1 MTNNSLMYTLNIS
14 WGETLKKKTFDFIV
28 IGAGSAGCV
37 LANKLSA
44 SGEYSVLV
52 LEAGPMDHDIRIH
65 IPAAVYQIYKEPKFN
80 WNFRTE
86 PEDIAL
92 GHRIDMPRGKVV
104 GGSSSINSMVYMRG
118 HPKDYDRWSRDFNL
132 NSWTYAHCLPY
143 FRAGET
149 SDRGENEW
157 RGGSGALHT
166 TKGKY
171 QAELFDVFLE
181 AGSQSDH
188 GLSDDLNG
196 FQPEGIARF
205 DSTTFN
211 GRRHSAA
218 VAHLR
223 PALNRNNCTLIT
235 SALVRQVLI
244 AQYKAYGVKFSYLGE
259 DYVVEANKE
268 VILSG
273 GAINSPHL
281 LMLSGIG
288 PADHLKEKDITI
300 HLDMPGVGKNL
311 QDHPTV
317 VLQYDC
323 KKSFA
328 CHRVLQ
334 PKNKFIAGLQW
345 ALTRSGPAASNFW
358 EAGGLIRS
366 TSDIDYPDIQ
376 LHFGP
381 AGISNGANGDI
392 TLNQGFSI
400 HVDQSR
406 PTSRGFIEL
415 KTNDP
420 NDKPKLHFNYLA
432 TESDK
437 NRFIEGIKRT
447 REIISQKAFDELR
460 GEEIFPGRG
469 ACTNNDILN
478 YIRSNIA
485 TDYHPSCTCKMGNDE
500 FSVVDDEMRV
510 HGISGL
516 RVVDASILP
525 RITSANLNAPVQMI
539 AARAADWILGNKQ
552 LEPHYARFHF
562 NEVQA

>member
-1 MTNNSLMYTLNIS
+1 M
-14 WGETLKKKTFDFIV
+14 KKKTFDFIV

-52 LEAGPMDHDIRIH
+52 LEAGPMDNDIRIH

-223 PALNRNNCTLIT
+223 PALNRSNCTLIT

-244 AQYKAYGVKFSYLGE
+244 AQCKAYGVKFSHLGE

-288 PADHLKEKDITI
+288 PADH
-300 HLDMPGVGKNL
+300 
-311 QDHPTV
+311 
-317 VLQYDC
+317 
-323 KKSFA
+323 
-328 CHRVLQ
+328 
-334 PKNKFIAGLQW
+334 
-345 ALTRSGPAASNFW
+345 
-358 EAGGLIRS
+358 
-366 TSDIDYPDIQ
+366 
-376 LHFGP
+376 
-381 AGISNGANGDI
+381 
-392 TLNQGFSI
+392 
-400 HVDQSR
+400 
-406 PTSRGFIEL
+406 
-415 KTNDP
+415 
-420 NDKPKLHFNYLA
+420 
-432 TESDK
+432 
-437 NRFIEGIKRT
+437 
-447 REIISQKAFDELR
+447 
-460 GEEIFPGRG
+460 
-469 ACTNNDILN
+469 
-478 YIRSNIA
+478 
-485 TDYHPSCTCKMGNDE
+485 
-500 FSVVDDEMRV
+500 
-510 HGISGL
+510 
-516 RVVDASILP
+516 
-525 RITSANLNAPVQMI
+525 
-539 AARAADWILGNKQ
+539 
-552 LEPHYARFHF
+552 
-562 NEVQA
+562 